1 MIKEGIWKI
10 LLRNDRLQKS
20 CVRRIKKQLEHLN
33 KVGCLKPVV
42 PVLFCF
48 SRVGGWDTELIVCV
62 YTCNVC
68 YAVLSFFIEFAMNL
82 PSLSV
87 VSILNAVT
95 AAPH

>member
-10 LLRNDRLQKS
+10 LLCNDRLQKS
-20 CVRRIKKQLEHLN
+20 RVRRI
-33 KVGCLKPVV
+33 KPVV

-48 SRVGGWDTELIVCV
+48 SRVGGWDTELIVFM

-68 YAVLSFFIEFAMNL
+68 YTVLSFFIEFTMNL